1 MTADTQHVSANY
13 RHKNVPSILGWFVL
27 KTTAASHA
35 VAVTRE
41 ETMAH
46 AHESG
51 RIDLGMGGLT
61 AAVGDHIG
69 HYYQSEAE
77 SQALVV
83 GYLVAGLQSGD
94 EKCVYLCDDA
104 ARDRI
109 SSALGDRGVDVAEAL
124 ASGQL
129 TLDRGRASAEE
140 LTDFLHQALADV
152 PAQYRLL
159 RMAGD
164 MTWAF
169 QQMADTETLMECE
182 TCFNILH
189 AQAVFLC
196 QFDLHRF
203 IGSVI
208 IDALKSHP
216 LAIVGNTVHQN
227 PYYIDPADFLQ
238 EIRSRPTTQLMAH

>member
-1 MTADTQHVSANY
+1 
-13 RHKNVPSILGWFVL
+13 
-27 KTTAASHA
+27 
-35 VAVTRE
+35 
-41 ETMAH
+41 MAH
-46 AHESG
+46 THEAQNSG
-51 RIDLGMGGLT
+51 RIELGIGGLT

-69 HYYQSEAE
+69 HYYQNEAE

-83 GYLVAGLQSGD
+83 GYLAAGLQSGD

-109 SSALGDRGVDVAEAL
+109 GSALGERGVNVAKAL

-129 TLDRGRASAEE
+129 SMDNGQASPEE
-140 LTDFLHQALADV
+140 LTDFLHHALAEV
-152 PAQYRLL
+152 PERYRLL

-169 QQMADTETLMECE
+169 QQMADTETLVECE
-182 TCFNILH
+182 TCFNVLD

-208 IDALKSHP
+208 IDALRSHP
-216 LAIVGNTVHQN
+216 LTIVGNTVHQN

-238 EIRSRPTTQLMAH
+238 EIRSRPTTQLVAH